1 MAQNGK
7 SGAVFITG
15 AAGGIGSEAVRRLAK
30 MDYRVFAGVR
40 DPAQGKQ
47 LANIGENVVP
57 VPIDI
62 TDPESVQSAA
72 KTVTAALGTRGLSGL
87 VNNAGAIV
95 QGPLELL
102 SLEEIKQQFDINVFG
117 QIAVTQAF
125 LPLLRGQSGRIVN
138 IGAVTGKTAMPFIGA
153 LSASKHALEAVT
165 DALRVELKPWN
176 IHVSIIE
183 PAAIGTNI
191 FNKSAAAAKLSLD
204 QVPADKRRL
213 YDRAIAA
220 VNASFAKQPVS
231 RAAVVVDAIVHALSS
246 NRPRTRYAVGRGA
259 RLVVL
264 LSRFPDRLVDRLLSS
279 SLGLTK
285 VNRQPSGSPVQSRIP
300 GQQ

>member
-1 MAQNGK
+1 MAQNEKG
-7 SGAVFITG
+7 GAVFITG
-15 AAGGIGSEAVRRLAK
+15 ASGGIGFEAVRRLAG
-30 MDYRVFAGVR
+30 MDYRVFAGFR
-40 DPAQGKQ
+40 DPSYSKKLASIGK
-47 LANIGENVVP
+47 NVVP
-57 VPIDI
+57 VQIDI
-62 TDPESVQSAA
+62 TDPVSVQSAA
-72 KTVTAALGTRGLSGL
+72 KTVTEALGPRGLSGL
-87 VNNAGAIV
+87 VNNAGTIV

-102 SLEEIKQQFDINVFG
+102 SIEEIKQQFDINVFG

-125 LPLLRGQSGRIVN
+125 LPLLRKQSGRIVN

-165 DALRVELKPWN
+165 DALRVELQPWN
-176 IHVSIIE
+176 IQVSIIE

-191 FNKSAAAAKLSLD
+191 FNKAAVTAKLSLD
-204 QVPADKRRL
+204 RVQADKRKL
-213 YDRAIAA
+213 YDQAIST

-231 RAAVVVDAIVHALSS
+231 KTDVVVDAIVHALTA

-264 LSRFPDRLVDRLLSS
+264 LSRFPDRIVDRLLSS

-285 VNRQPSGSPVQSRIP
+285 ASRPQSGSPVHSQAT
-300 GQQ
+300 GKH